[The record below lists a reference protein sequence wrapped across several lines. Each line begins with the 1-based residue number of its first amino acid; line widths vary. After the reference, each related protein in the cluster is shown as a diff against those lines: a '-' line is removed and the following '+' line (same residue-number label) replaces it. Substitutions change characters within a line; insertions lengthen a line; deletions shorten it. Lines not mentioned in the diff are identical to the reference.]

1 MWDIAKQELAHLPLY
16 KRVIRLIEE
25 AVEQGHLRGGERLPA
40 ERVLAK
46 TMGVNRST
54 VVLALEN
61 LTERGLLVRRQGSG
75 TYVNA
80 EKWGVQGFAKLHWHR
95 TSLFRTRHAT
105 DPYQLH
111 VAALANKAR
120 QKGFALRD
128 LAQDALPNDLLPYM
142 TVPQWPWHE
151 LIQAEQEEEGTR
163 LGLASFRLA
172 VQAFLR
178 QHRGLD
184 LPLSQIFITSGSQ
197 QSIFLLI
204 QCLLAPGDC
213 VGVEMPSYFYSLP
226 VFQAA
231 GLRLCPLPMDA
242 HGITVEGLEA
252 AMQRRR
258 LKLIF
263 LNPVFHNPTGGCIG
277 NTRKA
282 QVLEYCAAKHIPIVE
297 DDAYGLL
304 SFTAT
309 NNTLPL
315 QVTGRDQ
322 VIGIGSLSSYAGSSL
337 RAGWITAPEP
347 IITQLA
353 EVRQHMDAR
362 LSVLPQVLAGHYL
375 ETVAP
380 NHMHTLRQVLP
391 QRAAALAGL
400 VARQWGDTLSCSLPS
415 GGLYMYAKLHER
427 SQAAETAMLGQLL
440 EQRIIVA
447 RGAEFGDVPGAF
459 RMNFS
464 WFTE

>member
-1 MWDIAKQELAHLPLY
+1 MWDIAKQDLVHLPLY

-25 AVEQGHLRGGERLPA
+25 AVEQGHLHGGERLPA

-54 VVLALEN
+54 VILALEN
-61 LTERGLLVRRQGSG
+61 LTERGILVRKHGSG

-80 EKWGVQGFAKLHWHR
+80 QKWGVQGFAELHWHR
-95 TSLFRTRHAT
+95 AAVFRNRQAT
-105 DPYQLH
+105 DPYRLQ
-111 VAALANKAR
+111 VAELANKAK
-120 QKGFALRD
+120 QKGLALLD
-128 LAQDALPNDLLPYM
+128 LAQDALPNDLLPDM
-142 TVPQWPWHE
+142 TVPPWPWHD

-163 LGLASFRLA
+163 FGLASFRVA
-172 VQAFLR
+172 VQNFLR

-184 LPLSQIFITSGSQ
+184 LPLSQILITSGSQ
-197 QSIFLLI
+197 QSIFLLT

-242 HGITVEGLEA
+242 QGITVEGLEA
-252 AMQRRR
+252 VMQRRR

-263 LNPVFHNPTGGCIG
+263 LNPVFHNPTGGCFG
-277 NTRKA
+277 QARKA

-304 SFTAT
+304 SFSTA

-315 QVTGRDQ
+315 KVTGRDQ

-347 IITQLA
+347 VITQLA

-375 ETVAP
+375 NVIAP

-391 QRAAALAGL
+391 QRAAALARL
-400 VARQWGDTLSCSLPS
+400 VSQQWGQALSFTLPA

-427 SQAAETAMLGQLL
+427 SQAAEAAMLRNLL

-447 RGAEFGDVPGAF
+447 RGAEFGDAPGAF

-464 WFTE
+464 WFVQ